1 MSRPSHATIVSYIAL
16 FVALGGTS
24 YAAVAITGK
33 QVKNSSLT
41 GSDLKD
47 ASVTGRD
54 VKNGS
59 LRAKD
64 FRAGELPAGR
74 QGPQGPQG
82 PVGPTGPTG
91 PRALT
96 KVVIRD
102 GGSGSDQVF
111 CKAGEVA
118 LGGGGSVSGF
128 LSRSQPLPLIYQ
140 SEPDPPPEDLPSPN
154 GWTIQGSQDP
164 SAPASTHVRPW
175 VICAS

>member
-1 MSRPSHATIVSYIAL
+1 MSRPSHATIVSYVAL

-24 YAAVAITGK
+24 YAAVTVTGK

-41 GSDLKD
+41 GSDLRD

-59 LRAKD
+59 LRAND
-64 FRAGELPAGR
+64 FKAGELPAGR

-82 PVGPTGPTG
+82 PVGPTGP
-91 PRALT
+91 RALT
-96 KVVIRD
+96 RVVIRD
-102 GGSGSDQVF
+102 GGPGSEQVL
-111 CKAGEVA
+111 CKPGEVV

-128 LSRSQPLPLIYQ
+128 LSRSQPLPLVYQ
-140 SEPDPPPEDLPSPN
+140 SEPDPPPQALPTPT
-154 GWTIQGSQDP
+154 GWMVGGSQDP
-164 SAPASTHVRPW
+164 GAPASTHVRAW